1 MTRKTPQGRLRP
13 YQEEA
18 VAFLHARD
26 SAALFLDMGLGK
38 TAICLSALQPEHL
51 PVLVVAPKRVAEEV
65 WKDERDKWRPDLSIQ
80 VVKGARADRLS
91 MLKRPRLPAITVIS
105 RDVFKDVTDARLAHR
120 WNLLILD
127 ELSGFKNRSSLR
139 WKTAR
144 AVRNAMNARRVWGLT
159 GTPAPNSLLD
169 LWAQLALLDDGARL
183 GRTLTEYRTRYFFN
197 TNRLPNGVPVGF
209 EPRPGAAER
218 IRDKLSDICLS
229 MGTEGRVD
237 LPPVVENQMA
247 VHLPT
252 GVVRSYRKLQ
262 RELVADVHDLGLGRE
277 VRHTAVNA
285 ASLSTRLSQLSAG
298 FLYHE
303 IDDTASDGTARG
315 ATHAHDEKM
324 MALQEVIESAQGSP
338 VLVFYRYRHEA
349 TMIQQWLNKKLHIHA
364 STVGEYNWY
373 QNWNARKLPV
383 LLSHPASIGHG
394 LNLQGG
400 GHTIVWTSL
409 PWDTE
414 LFVQAN
420 KRLHR
425 SGQTDPVV
433 IHMLMSKGTVDRAI
447 KARLEHKKSVQDALM
462 DHLEGVL

>member
-13 YQEEA
+13 YQDEA
-18 VAFLHARD
+18 VAFLHGRD

-38 TAICLSALQPEHL
+38 TAICLTAIQPEHL

-80 VVKGARADRLS
+80 VVKGARVDRLA
-91 MLKRPRLPAITVIS
+91 MLRKTKLPDITVIS

-139 WKTAR
+139 WRTAK
-144 AVRNAMNARRVWGLT
+144 AVRNAMHTRRVWGLT

-183 GRTLTEYRTRYFFN
+183 GRTLTEYRSRYFLN

-209 EPRPGAAER
+209 EPRPGAPER
-218 IRDKLSDICLS
+218 IREKLSDICLS
-229 MGTEGRVD
+229 MGTEGRVS
-237 LPPVVENQMA
+237 LPPVAENQMP

-252 GVVRSYRKLQ
+252 SVVRSYRKLQ
-262 RELVADVHDLGLGRE
+262 RELVADVHDLGLDRD
-277 VRHTAVNA
+277 VQHTAVNA
-285 ASLSTRLSQLSAG
+285 AALSTRLSQLSAG
-298 FLYHE
+298 FLYHP
-303 IDDTASDGTARG
+303 IDDEAPPTTERVV
-315 ATHAHDEKM
+315 THAHDEKM

-349 TMIQQWLNKKLHIHA
+349 AMIQQWLSKKLHIHA
-364 STVGEYNWY
+364 STVGEYQWY
-373 QNWNARKLPV
+373 QNWNKGKLPV

-414 LFVQAN
+414 LFDQAN

-425 SGQTDPVV
+425 SGQTESVV
-433 IHMLMSKGTVDRAI
+433 IHMLMARGTVDHAI
-447 KARLEHKKSVQDALM
+447 KARLDHKKSVQDALM